1 MKITNASSKVVTLAN
16 GKQIKPKA
24 TIVIDIK
31 KGSDLYE
38 QVSNLAKKGILDIK
52 N

>member
-16 GKQIKPKA
+16 GKQIKPKKS
-24 TIVIDIK
+24 IDIDVK
-31 KGSDLYE
+31 KGDELYD
-38 QVSNLAKKGILDIK
+38 QVKNLESKGILDL